1 MKIRIK
7 KLQEVENPRHPF
19 NIEVGFEK
27 VFETKSEFIFHK
39 PAIGFRFYPCYWWST
54 SMVTEII
61 DEKTFKTL
69 NSIYEWEVINEE

>member
-1 MKIRIK
+1 MKVRIK
-7 KLQEVENPRHPF
+7 KLQEIENPRHPF

-27 VFETKSEFIFHK
+27 IFDYLDSDFQK
-39 PAIGFRFYPCYWWST
+39 PIIGKRFYTCSWWST

-61 DEKTFKTL
+61 DDKTFKTL